1 MTELK
6 DFYQWPWVWP
16 WLKTLSFRAKAL
28 NVVLDANARPQS
40 TVGLVFR
47 IKKSLNAKSS
57 KTQIRF
63 IFFFRTM
70 ILIPNSFFTRRGTHW
85 AVVGA
90 YQQGNSNFLKRF
102 ILYVTGVFWCGG
114 IGILLFYVSSFFG
127 CVITQKLIC
136 VVEKKGKAV
145 LLSI

>member
-1 MTELK
+1 MLK
-6 DFYQWPWVWP
+6 N
-16 WLKTLSFRAKAL
+16 L
-28 NVVLDANARPQS
+28 NVLRNFNHSGRRKFAANYGFKNSDP
-40 TVGLVFR
+40 FY
-47 IKKSLNAKSS
+47 
-57 KTQIRF
+57 
-63 IFFFRTM
+63 FFFRTM

-114 IGILLFYVSSFFG
+114 IRILLFYVSSFFG

-136 VVEKKGKAV
+136 VVEKKERQSCWAYKICNLAKKRTS
-145 LLSI
+145 LIKNQQFTK